1 MQFKICAFRGCQGT
15 SAASAQLLDCSTV
28 HKCTNPGKPGHQMK
42 QHPEVTTKL
51 CLRSQP
57 RSIVV
62 YTALDSRC
70 LPNRETHSLPWSLT
84 FPEECWFTG
93 LGKPPRLVNA
103 DGTTAKVQ
111 SNGPVPLL
119 YLVRWAGAF
128 LQGPGGGSQ
137 TDLEPLLQIPQFP
150 GPPRFAEIRME
161 IARIGNCC
169 PSEVVF
175 QPLGPVQTHGMG
187 PSYAPLGSSGGVFEG
202 DVYDILFDSQA
213 GLTNAIRR
221 VKAYPSLCQAL
232 SAITETHLLHPAF
245 DSYS

>member
-1 MQFKICAFRGCQGT
+1 M
-15 SAASAQLLDCSTV
+15 
-28 HKCTNPGKPGHQMK
+28 
-42 QHPEVTTKL
+42 
-51 CLRSQP
+51 
-57 RSIVV
+57 
-62 YTALDSRC
+62 
-70 LPNRETHSLPWSLT
+70 
-84 FPEECWFTG
+84 
-93 LGKPPRLVNA
+93 NA

-232 SAITETHLLHPAF
+232 FAITETHLLHSAF